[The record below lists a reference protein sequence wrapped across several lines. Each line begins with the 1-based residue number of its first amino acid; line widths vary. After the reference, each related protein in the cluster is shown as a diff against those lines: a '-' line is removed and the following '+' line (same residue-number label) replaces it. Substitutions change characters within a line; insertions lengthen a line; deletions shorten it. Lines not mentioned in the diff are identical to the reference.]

1 MLAMPIQ
8 LTTSFRRATLT
19 VLSAA
24 LALLALAAL
33 APTADAAG
41 PRRPVASFVDANGL
55 HLFDLQ
61 KKREIKQPPVPVEK
75 PATFR
80 YGMSLDGRFV
90 VYTDGK
96 KNLHLLDRFN
106 GQERP
111 LPGIDTSNNPG
122 NLTASDAGLIAFDD
136 NGNGPT
142 QVYDSKARQFV
153 TTGFAAKNKQRQPKL
168 SGDGH
173 YLATTC
179 LDGAK
184 CVKEL
189 SAASSDPFVQN
200 LVNRMDTGFN
210 GAVAMRDSEHPCI
223 NDDGSLIALDRQNP
237 NANSPRDVFL
247 YERTTAKLLPLPMD
261 PNVPETFCKMDA
273 TGNYV
278 GWLFDNK
285 DIKVFDRARNKF
297 LGLPPGL
304 DTMSALVSSVDVSK
318 FRVKPKRP
326 KSGESMILSFTLT
339 TKANVRITISRSN
352 GHGSYKK
359 VGSVARKDRLN
370 GRVAILWNG
379 HLHGRSLKKGSY
391 KATLNASG
399 GQRDEKSKSLTTH
412 FSVR

>member
-1 MLAMPIQ
+1 MLAMPIH
-8 LTTSFRRATLT
+8 LTTSFRRAAVT

-61 KKREIKQPPVPVEK
+61 KKREIKQPPVPVAN
-75 PATFR
+75 PNTFR

-90 VYTDGK
+90 VYTDAK

-111 LPGIDTSNNPG
+111 LPGIDTSNNPA
-122 NLTASDAGLIAFDD
+122 NLTASDAGLVAFDD

-153 TTGFAAKNKQRQPKL
+153 STGFAAKNKQRQPKL

-179 LDGAK
+179 LDAAK
-184 CVKEL
+184 CIKDL
-189 SAASSDPFVQN
+189 GADSNPYVQD
-200 LVNRMDTGFN
+200 LRTRTDTGF
-210 GAVAMRDSEHPCI
+210 GGEVDKRDEEHPCT
-223 NDDGSLIALDRQNP
+223 NDNGSLIALDRQNP

-247 YERTTAKLLPLPMD
+247 YERATAKLLPLPMD
-261 PNVPETFCKMDA
+261 PNAPETFCKMDA

-285 DIKVFDRARNKF
+285 AIKVFDRARSKF

-304 DTMSALVSSVDVSK
+304 DERSALVSSIDVSK
-318 FRVKPKRP
+318 FRVTRK
-326 KSGESMILSFTLT
+326 GFTFNLT
-339 TKANVRITISRSN
+339 SKANVRITISRK
-352 GHGSYKK
+352 GKK

-370 GRVAILWNG
+370 GKVFIKWNG
-379 HLHGRSLKKGSY
+379 HLHGRALKAGTY
-391 KATLNASG
+391 KATLKASG
-399 GQRDEKSKSLTTH
+399 GQRDEKSKSAVKH